1 MTVISREGDTFTLE
15 YDLFSLPTA
24 QHKAGLAGLMLMIDS
39 LEARKIE
46 PKPIIESL
54 RPDGARI
61 SFTLPA
67 IQTVF
72 NDLYDSEWVEV
83 ASKQIWKDNKGKKKD
98 PKRVEEASIEVDGK
112 LKVEK
117 KFIYDDVR
125 PKGTFL
131 QEYYPDGNGL
141 YVKLWRDMLWD
152 TLRAIPTTRNDYKE
166 RAKGQNS
173 ALAAEFW
180 GKFERA
186 FVGQEK
192 GRILAEGLA
201 SSLFIGAENSN
212 AEKVPFKGPVV
223 DSFLLHFWPIV
234 SLIYVP
240 HTWGLERNK
249 DGGAR
254 VTHKQAGFV
263 FSVPEPVDLALF
275 CEDGK
280 AVLRGLNPEGTGI
293 RPRSSIIDLHEEGG
307 LEYLYHFAQR
317 RALEA
322 EDYTLS
328 LCALEVFHLERE
340 KNGKRIRLLAAE
352 RLLPRTEVIKEYELL
367 RKDLRN
373 PIFKERILRNLLDGN
388 SWHAHFEQAFHQHP
402 LPLFISC
409 QGKTPQGM
417 PVFGSDVSR
426 KFRGIETE
434 LKNDKEGGYMDEQ
447 TRDNELAMRIY
458 RLIQTYVNL
467 RTEEKSG
474 KKYKDFSEHR
484 DAKGRIRYPQEYRD
498 AREKVCSDA
507 FLAMRGRREQDFVE
521 YFTGTICSVPQYLP
535 QQEYAAVAGA
545 LMSDWEKIKTLAML
559 ALSAHSYLSENNK
572 SMEVE

>member
-46 PKPIIESL
+46 PRPIVESL

-83 ASKQIWKDNKGKKKD
+83 ASGKKWKDKE
-98 PKRVEEASIEVDGK
+98 PKRVEDASVEVKGK
-112 LKVEK
+112 IKVER
-117 KFIYDDVR
+117 KFIYDAVR
-125 PKGTFL
+125 PKGVFL

-141 YVKLWRDMLWD
+141 WVKLWRDMLWN
-152 TLRAIPTTRNDYKE
+152 TLRGIPKTRLVYEE
-166 RAKGQNS
+166 RAHGKNS
-173 ALAAEFW
+173 SLAADFW
-180 GKFERA
+180 TKLEKA
-186 FVGQEK
+186 FSNQK
-192 GRILAEGLA
+192 IGRVLTEGMS
-201 SSLFIGAENSN
+201 SSLFIGAEDSN
-212 AEKVPFKGPVV
+212 AERVAFKGPIS
-223 DSFLLHFWPIV
+223 DAFLLHFWAIV
-234 SLIYVP
+234 SLIHVP
-240 HTWGLERNK
+240 RTWGLERNK
-249 DGGAR
+249 DGTTRATR
-254 VTHKQAGFV
+254 QEAGFV
-263 FSVPEPVDLALF
+263 LSIPEPADLDLF
-275 CEDGK
+275 CEDAR
-280 AVLRGLNPEGTGI
+280 AVLRGLEPDSGGI
-293 RPRSSIIDLHEEGG
+293 RPRSAIIDLHEEGG

-317 RALEA
+317 HAFETG
-322 EDYTLS
+322 EYTLS
-328 LCALEVFHLERE
+328 LCALEVFHLQ
-340 KNGKRIRLLAAE
+340 KQGNRIRLWAAE
-352 RLLPRTEVIKEYELL
+352 RLLPRKEVIKEYELL
-367 RKDLRN
+367 RRDLRN

-388 SWHAHFEQAFHQHP
+388 SWHAHFEQAFHQHSM
-402 LPLFISC
+402 PLFISC

-417 PVFGSDVSR
+417 AFFWADVLR
-426 KFRGIETE
+426 KFQGIVME
-434 LKNDKEGGYMDEQ
+434 LKNDKKGGYMDEQ

-484 DAKGRIRYPQEYRD
+484 DAKGRIQYPQEYRD

-535 QQEYAAVAGA
+535 QQEYAAVAGV

-559 ALSAHSYLSENNK
+559 ALSAHSYLSENNQ
-572 SMEVE
+572 SVEVE